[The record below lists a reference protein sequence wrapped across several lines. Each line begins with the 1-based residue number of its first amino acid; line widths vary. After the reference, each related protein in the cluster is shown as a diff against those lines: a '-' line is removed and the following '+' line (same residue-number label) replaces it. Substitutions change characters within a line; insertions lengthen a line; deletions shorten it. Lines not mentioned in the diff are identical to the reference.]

1 MDEPRKPNRKRSR
14 QLSVY
19 HLDEKVWQDLNDA
32 SHTLSLPKN
41 RIIEDALGG
50 HLEKLRDEHEALGK
64 PWLKAPPSKQKPGLS
79 SD

>member
-1 MDEPRKPNRKRSR
+1 MGRMDEPKKPNRKRSR

-19 HLDEKVWQDLNDA
+19 HISEEVWRDLNDA

-50 HLEKLRDEHEALGK
+50 YLEKLKDEQEALGK
-64 PWLKAPPSKQKPGLS
+64 PWLKGPS
-79 SD
+79 

>member
-1 MDEPRKPNRKRSR
+1 MDEPRKPNRTRSR

-41 RIIEDALGG
+41 RIIEAALGG
-50 HLEKLRDEHEALGK
+50 HLEKLRDECEALGK
-64 PWLKAPPSKQKPGLS
+64 PWLKAPTSNQKSGTRAT
-79 SD
+79 

>member
-1 MDEPRKPNRKRSR
+1 MHEPRKPNRKRSR

-41 RIIEDALGG
+41 RIIEDALGS

-64 PWLKAPPSKQKPGLS
+64 PWLKAPVSKQKPELR
-79 SD
+79 

>member
-1 MDEPRKPNRKRSR
+1 MEEPRKPNRTRSR

-50 HLEKLRDEHEALGK
+50 HLEKLKDEHEALGK
-64 PWLKAPPSKQKPGLS
+64 PWLKAPPDKKQAS
-79 SD
+79 RRIN